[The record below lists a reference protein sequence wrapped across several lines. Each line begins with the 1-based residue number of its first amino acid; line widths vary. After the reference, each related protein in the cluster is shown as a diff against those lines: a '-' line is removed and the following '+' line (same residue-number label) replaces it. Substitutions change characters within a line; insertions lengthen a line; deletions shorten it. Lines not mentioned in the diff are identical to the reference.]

1 MGQQP
6 DQIAISGATAQA
18 DCAQETG
25 APRKI
30 WKSPE
35 VILGT
40 LAEAET
46 GSLANPDGG
55 TGATLHA
62 S

>member
-6 DQIAISGATAQA
+6 DQIGTVPRA
-18 DCAQETG
+18 DSALETG

-40 LAEAET
+40 LAETET

-55 TGATLHA
+55 TGGTAHA